1 MHLCVNSGMKDFFVV
16 VQVYAEPHGIIKNYR
31 FQCLPISYDRDELTE
46 GLVQLRTSP
55 LPVSERAK
63 GRRSVQNES

>member
-1 MHLCVNSGMKDFFVV
+1 MKDFFVV
-16 VQVYAEPHGIIKNYR
+16 VQVYAEPHGIIKNCR
-31 FQCLPISYDRDELTE
+31 FQCLPIPYDRDELTE